1 MPGVKISE
9 AGSEGD
15 MRMSMFG
22 GRSTKFENNE
32 PTWSDI
38 ALSGDHLMIAAG
50 IVCFLLIAGYLLLLF

>member
-1 MPGVKISE
+1 MPGVDE

-22 GRSTKFENNE
+22 GRSINKFENNE
-32 PTWSDI
+32 PTWLGI